1 MCWRS
6 YKIPVKEIATE
17 DIVVQKILMRDNSGM
32 LVSPVY
38 RSHNWEETKE
48 VSLSEDISVGYY
60 SDIDYSEFWDI
71 EYGFHSCEK
80 ITIEFGNKWYCND
93 EYIFG
98 VDDSDILCEFIIPKD
113 SIYYKNENGCYV
125 SNRLRFVRTIPQ
137 LSI

>member
-6 YKIPVKEIATE
+6 HKIPVKEIATE

-38 RSHNWEETKE
+38 RSYNWEKDKE
-48 VSLSEDISVGYY
+48 VYLSKAIIIGRFTGL
-60 SDIDYSEFWDI
+60 YSEVWEI

-80 ITIEFGNKWYCND
+80 MTIEFGNKWCCNT
-93 EYIFG
+93 EYIFET
-98 VDDSDILCEFIIPKD
+98 DDSDVLCEFIIPKG

-125 SNRLRFVRTIPQ
+125 SNRLRFVRTIPK
-137 LSI
+137 LSV

>member
-6 YKIPVKEIATE
+6 YKIPVKEIATK
-17 DIVVQKILMRDNSGM
+17 DIVVQKILSRDNDGM

-38 RSHNWEETKE
+38 CSHNWEETKE
-48 VSLSEDISVGYY
+48 ASLSKDISVEHY
-60 SDIDYSEFWDI
+60 SDFNYLDSWDI

-80 ITIEFGNKWYCND
+80 MTIKFGNKWYCNT

-98 VDDSDILCEFIIPKD
+98 ADDSDVLCEFIIPKG

-125 SNRLRFVRTIPQ
+125 SNRLRFVRTIP
-137 LSI
+137 

>member
-6 YKIPVKEIATE
+6 HKIPVKEIATE

-38 RSHNWEETKE
+38 RSYNWEKDKE
-48 VSLSEDISVGYY
+48 VYLSKDIIIGHYTGLC
-60 SDIDYSEFWDI
+60 SESWEI

-80 ITIEFGNKWYCND
+80 ITIEFGNTWYCHS
-93 EYIFG
+93 ECIFG
-98 VDDSDILCEFIIPKD
+98 IDDNDILCEFIIPKD
-113 SIYYKNENGCYV
+113 SIYYKNESGCYV

-137 LSI
+137 LSV